1 MVQQTMI
8 RRAHRAPATVVTA
21 ARVAVCLAG
30 LSGCGN
36 TTPDATRD
44 GAPATAVA
52 DSAAPVAFVAACLAG
67 LPGCVDTT
75 PDSTRA
81 AAPSAVAPDSAAP
94 AASSPT
100 PPPTDSV
107 YVVRGICFGE
117 GECFRHW
124 RASATVPLH
133 AQADP
138 ASPVVAT
145 VPRGAWVEPVE
156 GQYRLLPRRGVVQ
169 RAAVADS
176 ATPPLA
182 VGEVVYMLEPRGE
195 GTYVLWHRGVTTVP
209 DWTELSDQEPIRWD
223 PPREAPPGVV
233 LGWWVRLRL
242 ENGTTGWVQRP
253 RFACMTKL
261 GGESGCRG

>member
-1 MVQQTMI
+1 VSDSV
-8 RRAHRAPATVVTA
+8 APAVSSLVL
-21 ARVAVCLAG
+21 RI
-30 LSGCGN
+30 
-36 TTPDATRD
+36 
-44 GAPATAVA
+44 
-52 DSAAPVAFVAACLAG
+52 DS
-67 LPGCVDTT
+67 
-75 PDSTRA
+75 
-81 AAPSAVAPDSAAP
+81 
-94 AASSPT
+94 T

>member
-1 MVQQTMI
+1 MVQECMI
-8 RRAHRAPATVVTA
+8 RRAPRAPAMMVRVA
-21 ARVAVCLAG
+21 LVAVCLSG
-30 LSGCGN
+30 LSGCG
-36 TTPDATRD
+36 DGTRD
-44 GAPATAVA
+44 APRDAAHSAALPDSVAPAVSSPAPPV
-52 DSAAPVAFVAACLAG
+52 DSA
-67 LPGCVDTT
+67 
-75 PDSTRA
+75 
-81 AAPSAVAPDSAAP
+81 
-94 AASSPT
+94 

-124 RASATVPLH
+124 RASAKVPLH

-176 ATPPLA
+176 AMPPLA